1 MAYDFTNQNIIVTGA
16 GSGIGAAT
24 AKLFAERGGNVV
36 LVGRRKEKLDEVA
49 ADLDANHVLV
59 HAADVSDRAAVEK
72 LVDAAVHRFGGI
84 NVLVN
89 NAAVAEMGKFD
100 DFSIEDWNKTID
112 INVTGVFH
120 MIQAALP
127 HLRKVKGNIV
137 NVSSVSGIGGDWG
150 LAAYNASKGAVTNFT
165 RALALEF
172 GRDGIRVNAVN
183 PSLTITDMA
192 AGIAENTEMLTKFKE
207 RLPLG
212 KPAQPI
218 DIARVINF
226 LASDEAGF
234 VNGVNLPVDGGLSA
248 SNGQPPILG

>member
-1 MAYDFTNQNIIVTGA
+1 
-16 GSGIGAAT
+16 
-24 AKLFAERGGNVV
+24 
-36 LVGRRKEKLDEVA
+36 
-49 ADLDANHVLV
+49 
-59 HAADVSDRAAVEK
+59 
-72 LVDAAVHRFGGI
+72 I

-127 HLRKVKGNIV
+127 YLRKVKGNIV

-165 RALALEF
+165 RALALEL

-183 PSLTITDMA
+183 PSLTITEMT
-192 AGIAENTEMLTKFKE
+192 AGLADDKEVLAKFAERM
-207 RLPLG
+207 PLG

-234 VNGVNLPVDGGLSA
+234 VNGVNLPVDGGVSA
-248 SNGQPPILG
+248 SNGQPPIHQ

>member
-1 MAYDFTNQNIIVTGA
+1 MAYDFTNQTIIVTGA

-49 ADLDANHVLV
+49 ADLDASHVLV
-59 HAADVSDRAAVEK
+59 HATDVSDRAAVEK
-72 LVDAAVHRFGGI
+72 LIDAAVHRFGGI

-89 NAAVAEMGKFD
+89 NAGVAEMGKFD

-165 RALALEF
+165 RALALEL

-192 AGIAENTEMLTKFKE
+192 AGIAENTEMLAKFKE